1 MPQNEVE
8 TLEAALNFISQ
19 YELSSAAPT
28 DAVDLTL
35 AFEHSHKLN
44 KAHSLEVPEQ
54 RHAFTYSHSLEVPND
69 EVAVATAAFDAGLH
83 AAEEFL
89 EDFNVE
95 KELFNATDSE
105 LQDVLSLS
113 VRPTMTT
120 PFPSRGDK
128 TATASAATLSPTSG
142 PRRRRVSKKEE
153 ISELRDTV
161 AELSQQ
167 LDELQT
173 YSAPNSP
180 DMYVRSIVS
189 QPESLWQQI
198 AARQLVL
205 RQQAEEANAQLR
217 TIMENRVRQTK
228 NLKRMLSRRNDS
240 ETLELIGLKRRKQIY
255 RRGTPPKDNEEVFA
269 KLLQGTDE
277 LYVGLDKLFADQG
290 MPQVPC
296 PGRKRQVQRNA
307 VNGAIVVLLDKN
319 QVPFDLEKTGRAVW
333 KLLAQRHRQ
342 DGPYKHGRIDC
353 ESQQTGNTVTNF
365 VSFTCVA
372 GNLTSLLQ
380 VREVARKYV
389 TDERA
394 AFICRSI
401 MEPTNQG
408 ESVGLKFHE
417 TMTVVVSR
425 GEPLSSG
432 QETTIIESYLCA
444 TRQDEGTEMARK
456 FRGKVYVDIAIEGW
470 EQALAS
476 NKQDIENL
484 LFEEAI
490 RVR

>member
-28 DAVDLTL
+28 DAVDPTL
-35 AFEHSHKLN
+35 DFQHSHKLN
-44 KAHSLEVPEQ
+44 KTHSLEVPEQ
-54 RHAFTYSHSLEVPND
+54 RHAFAHSHSLEVPND

-113 VRPTMTT
+113 VRPTMTA

-128 TATASAATLSPTSG
+128 TASASAATQSPTSG

-180 DMYVRSIVS
+180 DMHVRSIVS

-240 ETLELIGLKRRKQIY
+240 E
-255 RRGTPPKDNEEVFA
+255 
-269 KLLQGTDE
+269 
-277 LYVGLDKLFADQG
+277 
-290 MPQVPC
+290 
-296 PGRKRQVQRNA
+296 
-307 VNGAIVVLLDKN
+307 
-319 QVPFDLEKTGRAVW
+319 
-333 KLLAQRHRQ
+333 
-342 DGPYKHGRIDC
+342 
-353 ESQQTGNTVTNF
+353 
-365 VSFTCVA
+365 
-372 GNLTSLLQ
+372 
-380 VREVARKYV
+380 VREVKF
-389 TDERA
+389 
-394 AFICRSI
+394 AFAVF
-401 MEPTNQG
+401 M
-408 ESVGLKFHE
+408 
-417 TMTVVVSR
+417 SR
-425 GEPLSSG
+425 GL
-432 QETTIIESYLCA
+432 T
-444 TRQDEGTEMARK
+444 
-456 FRGKVYVDIAIEGW
+456 
-470 EQALAS
+470 
-476 NKQDIENL
+476 
-484 LFEEAI
+484 
-490 RVR
+490 